1 MGKAIMF
8 AAVSLDGFIAEDD
21 DTVGPL
27 FDWYENGD
35 VAVTFSDEARVF
47 HTTQETADFLR
58 STAPNMAA
66 GVLGRR
72 LFDITNGW
80 NGIPPNGEHAF
91 VVTHEPPADWAYRD
105 TAPFTFVTDGVRSAI
120 EQAKAYA
127 GDRDVS
133 VTAGR
138 RRRAGAPR
146 GPDRPGRAQP
156 RARRPRD
163 GQAVLRHGRDGRAG
177 PLRGSPDRAGPPGH
191 PPGLRRPAL
200 SPRQPQNSRNPTR
213 RPPSS
218 LSVDMSTT

>member
-8 AAVSLDGFIAEDD
+8 AAVSLDGFIAADD

-27 FDWYENGD
+27 FDWYGNGD
-35 VAVTFSDEARVF
+35 VAVTFSDEERVF

-80 NGIPPNGEHAF
+80 NGVPPNGEHAF
-91 VVTHEPPADWAYRD
+91 VVTHEPPTDWAYRD
-105 TAPFTFVTDGVRSAI
+105 SAPFTFVTDGVRSAI

-133 VTAGR
+133 VTAGDI
-138 RRRAGAPR
+138 G
-146 GPDRPGRAQP
+146 
-156 RARRPRD
+156 
-163 GQAVLRHGRDGRAG
+163 GQALREGLIDQVVLNLVPAVLGTGRPYFGTGGMAEPVLFED
-177 PLRGSPDRAGPPGH
+177 PQIVQGH
-191 PPGLRRPAL
+191 QVTHLVYDVRR
-200 SPRQPQNSRNPTR
+200 
-213 RPPSS
+213 
-218 LSVDMSTT
+218 

>member
-133 VTAGR
+133 VTAGDV
-138 RRRAGAPR
+138 G
-146 GPDRPGRAQP
+146 
-156 RARRPRD
+156 
-163 GQAVLRHGRDGRAG
+163 GQALREGLIDQVVLNLVPAVLGTGRPYFGTGGMAEPVLFEDPRIVQ
-177 PLRGSPDRAGPPGH
+177 GH
-191 PPGLRRPAL
+191 QVTHLVYDVRR
-200 SPRQPQNSRNPTR
+200 
-213 RPPSS
+213 
-218 LSVDMSTT
+218 

>member
-1 MGKAIMF
+1 MGRAIIF
-8 AAVSLDGFIAEDD
+8 AAVSLDGFVAADD

-27 FDWYENGD
+27 FDWYGNGD
-35 VAVTFSDEARVF
+35 VEVTFSDEARVF

-80 NGIPPNGEHAF
+80 DGVPPNGEHAF
-91 VVTHEPPADWAYRD
+91 VVTHEPPSDWAYRD

-133 VTAGR
+133 VTAGDV
-138 RRRAGAPR
+138 G
-146 GPDRPGRAQP
+146 
-156 RARRPRD
+156 
-163 GQAVLRHGRDGRAG
+163 GQAIREGLIDQVVLNLVPTVLGTGKPFFGTGAMAEPLLFEDPRIVQGRRVTHLVYDV
-177 PLRGSPDRAGPPGH
+177 
-191 PPGLRRPAL
+191 RR
-200 SPRQPQNSRNPTR
+200 
-213 RPPSS
+213 
-218 LSVDMSTT
+218 